1 MNSVDT
7 KSTDQKTKGL
17 TIYHEDEDDDEDMRH
32 LLDNQSPDQEDCEE
46 DSGSFQLVVILPC
59 LAMMTTEG
67 AQPHITSASL
77 DVGEL
82 FIHFLSRAKLFPSLT
97 T

>member
-32 LLDNQSPDQEDCEE
+32 LLDDQGPDQEDCEE
-46 DSGSFQLVVILPC
+46 DSGGFQLVVILPC
-59 LAMMTTEG
+59 LAMMTAEG
-67 AQPHITSASL
+67 AQHITSASL
-77 DVGEL
+77 DVREL
-82 FIHFLSRAKLFPSLT
+82 FTHCLSRVKLFSSLT